1 MHPSTSLRK
10 APRSAPEKQYFE
22 RDCMR
27 NFEKS
32 IFEKSWPKT
41 IRLFTEN
48 RCVSLVPM
56 LALGRGQTLRCFW
69 IFAPPCG
76 SAGYA
81 KHFVKHT
88 PLYGQ
93 GGVYLKM
100 FGSAGP
106 SGGGSLRGWIA
117 GESFDWFLSSFF
129 LFFFFFFSPP
139 FPFFF
144 FLLSFFPFLVFRV

>member
-32 IFEKSWPKT
+32 IFEKSWQKT
-41 IRLFTEN
+41 IGLFNEN

-106 SGGGSLRGWIA
+106 SGGVPFGA
-117 GESFDWFLSSFF
+117 GLLAKALIDFFPLFSFSFSSFF
-129 LFFFFFFSPP
+129 LPLSPSFFSFSP
-139 FPFFF
+139 
-144 FLLSFFPFLVFRV
+144 FFPF